1 MNEPEEAVL
10 MYVNTGSR
18 ESLGWLDSVSL
29 DGLEWVAA
37 LAPGVGRSVANLKS
51 FESTT
56 RVAQTVFERGFIS

>member
-29 DGLEWVAA
+29 DGLE
-37 LAPGVGRSVANLKS
+37 
-51 FESTT
+51 
-56 RVAQTVFERGFIS
+56 